1 MNDQKTFGGED
12 AIPRNNI
19 TKPRINDYQLIRVI
33 GHGSFGEVWIALDAT
48 GTPCALKVIYK
59 GDSEDKLFWK
69 EFDGVKNYLP
79 LSRSNLGL
87 VTILHVGKDPQGLFY
102 YYTMELADNASGQE
116 SKDWSEYEPLS
127 LSKYMDLEYRLNDL
141 REFRKIAL
149 NLSKGLDHLHS
160 KGLVHRDIKPSN
172 IIFVNGQARLAD
184 VGLVSF
190 RTDATTFIGTTGYI
204 PPEGPGKPAADVY
217 ALGKTLYELLTGKSL
232 EYFPEFPTIISSSIE
247 SNEFAKYNS
256 IINKACNPN
265 SLERFQD
272 GAELVDSLSDINR
285 NPSLEKKSRFSV
297 SGKFKIFLVLL
308 FLLFMTSALHE
319 DWREVLKRTD
329 FWTYITDTLESQGFS
344 SVKKKKIDFDLA
356 DQEKIPL
363 KTEDKRLA
371 DYEASPISRDSNS
384 GSNKSHSSLAEFFYN
399 NETGESAS
407 EEEPRLLPR
416 LLDTVSVPDS
426 SSPPVFK
433 IQNKEHRKL
442 TTNNLLM
449 PEGKSF
455 VWSEMELDMPW
466 IMPGTFIM
474 GSPVEELNRDEDE
487 SPRQIITLKNGFW
500 MQSVEVTQ
508 KLYMEFIK
516 LNPSKYQFDNMNPVE
531 NITWHEANAFCEK
544 ITKTAQQKR
553 IIKENYFFS
562 LPTEVEWEYSCRA
575 GTQTSFSY
583 GDSLNTFQANI
594 KGEKHSNEFQLVNST
609 TPVRSYKPNA
619 WGLHDMHGNI
629 AEWTS
634 SDFIS
639 YTNFNES
646 NNFSNSTTL
655 MKVVRGGHGIT
666 ILSFAVQLTEI
677 GFLKTLNQVTW
688 GLGCVSKKSLNFKEK
703 LLRFLKR

>member
-442 TTNNLLM
+442 TTNNLVM

-655 MKVVRGGHGIT
+655 MKVVRGGAWNNYSKFCRSAYRNRFSKDFKSSN
-666 ILSFAVQLTEI
+666 L
-677 GFLKTLNQVTW
+677 GFRLCLKKIV
-688 GLGCVSKKSLNFKEK
+688 K
-703 LLRFLKR
+703 L

>member
-1 MNDQKTFGGED
+1 
-12 AIPRNNI
+12 
-19 TKPRINDYQLIRVI
+19 
-33 GHGSFGEVWIALDAT
+33 
-48 GTPCALKVIYK
+48 
-59 GDSEDKLFWK
+59 
-69 EFDGVKNYLP
+69 
-79 LSRSNLGL
+79 
-87 VTILHVGKDPQGLFY
+87 
-102 YYTMELADNASGQE
+102 
-116 SKDWSEYEPLS
+116 
-127 LSKYMDLEYRLNDL
+127 MDLEYRLNDL

-232 EYFPEFPTIISSSIE
+232 EYFPEFPTVISSSIE

-356 DQEKIPL
+356 DQEKIPT

-508 KLYMEFIK
+508 RLYMEFIK
-516 LNPSKYQFDNMNPVE
+516 LNPSKYQSDNMNPVE

-639 YTNFNES
+639 YANFNES

-666 ILSFAVQLTEI
+666 ILSFAVQLTET

-703 LLRFLKR
+703 LLRFFKEIILLAKKYYIIF